1 MNYQEGINQM
11 NKIFIGKQMNQNTI
25 PDRDFL
31 LNEASLR
38 GIKLIIGKMGINTK
52 I

>member
-1 MNYQEGINQM
+1 MEYQEGINQM
-11 NKIFIGKQMNQNTI
+11 NKIFISKQMNQNTI